1 MKNIDLIKQELH
13 EYINELTPRELYVLD
28 SIIADY
34 QCDLGKDIKHK
45 FNCDLCEQSFGSC
58 GLDKDDTDKECCVN
72 RFTMYCNM
80 DAE

>member
-13 EYINELTPRELYVLD
+13 EYINELTPRELYILD

-34 QCDLGKDIKHK
+34 QDDLGKDIEHK
-45 FNCDLCEQSFGSC
+45 FNCDLCEQSFGFC
-58 GLDKDDTDKECCVN
+58 ALDNDDTNKECCIN

-80 DAE
+80 NAE